1 MKNNEIEIILY
12 TLLTLYCRLY
22 YACSHIFFIFKK
34 ADAGNKVVEKISPN
48 EAVGVVCK
56 VDGKYEVVEYS
67 EIGEKNAEMRTKD
80 NSKVNSKKL

>member
-1 MKNNEIEIILY
+1 MRRGNLIKLF
-12 TLLTLYCRLY
+12 T
-22 YACSHIFFIFKK
+22 HFFIFKK

-80 NSKVNSKKL
+80 NSKVNCKKI